1 MIKIPINRLIHLDNQ
16 NIEFNHT
23 LDFSYLKKRHL
34 QLVDIEPVHFI
45 GEGYKEAKLFVVRGQ
60 LSGSFLLQCSRCL
73 DTYQHSFK
81 QNVLER
87 FDLQSALNH
96 YTDEEDRE
104 DEIHPIEG
112 HELNLMPYLEEH
124 VQMLI
129 PFVPSCHDETAC
141 RQRMVT
147 AGKDW
152 NYLEQQHQDD
162 QNQIDPRL
170 AKLARFFDDHD
181 A

>member
-73 DTYQHSFK
+73 NTYQHAFK

-87 FDLQSALNH
+87 FDLQQALNH

-124 VQMLI
+124 VQMHSERASHTRDAQYRKRKTCSRTRA
-129 PFVPSCHDETAC
+129 VK
-141 RQRMVT
+141 RQDKIR
-147 AGKDW
+147 
-152 NYLEQQHQDD
+152 
-162 QNQIDPRL
+162 
-170 AKLARFFDDHD
+170 
-181 A
+181 